1 MPPSST
7 DITDDDFSILLELNS
22 DQFTY
27 SDAGDEQSSSSIAD
41 TSTPPKPR
49 RKRKLAAT
57 STWGFARDPLP
68 GEPSRDGKN
77 KIWYCSMCEWDSA
90 SLTSARVHLAKQHG
104 IEI

>member
-7 DITDDDFSILLELNS
+7 DITDDDSSILSELDS
-22 DQFTY
+22 DQFTH

-41 TSTPPKPR
+41 TSTPLKPR

-57 STWGFARDPLP
+57 STWGLARDPLP

-77 KIWYCSMCEWDSA
+77 KI
-90 SLTSARVHLAKQHG
+90 
-104 IEI
+104 